1 MFLSV
6 DEQPTW
12 PFGGT
17 WAALGEGVIELA
29 GKPVGLSVVDCG
41 ELSLTSGHLLA
52 IDLFGPN
59 EDDGLGIRV
68 PPGRYP
74 VRLTLADVS
83 GRLDGSNLVEAYL
96 SVIVGEGEEAS
107 HRVLEPEGEA
117 DDAPLELEEE
127 AGEDSDEDDLDAEED
142 AGEGDDD
149 EDEEGDEDDEDEDD
163 LEDEEDDEDLIDG
176 EFRAVAVESDTVA
189 LVDEDS
195 LVSLMPDPSAW
206 EDEVFA
212 GGPDPWYDVLDDPD
226 EVREGAANVELPGA
240 GSGENAVLCR
250 AGWGDGRYP
259 FIGSFDEA
267 GDLIAVH
274 LDLQV
279 VGTFE

>member
-41 ELSLTSGHLLA
+41 ELSIASGRLLA

-59 EDDGLGIRV
+59 DDDGLEVRV

-74 VRLTLADVS
+74 VRLTLADMS
-83 GRLDGSNLVEAYL
+83 GRLDGSNQVEAYL
-96 SVIVGEGEEAS
+96 SVILADGDEAS
-107 HRVLEPEGEA
+107 RRVLEP
-117 DDAPLELEEE
+117 DAEDQDETLGLEDEP
-127 AGEDSDEDDLDAEED
+127 DEDTGDEEQDLDHFDEED
-142 AGEGDDD
+142 GAVGDE
-149 EDEEGDEDDEDEDD
+149 EDEE
-163 LEDEEDDEDLIDG
+163 LVDG
-176 EFRAVAVESDTVA
+176 EFDAVDVESDTVA
-189 LVDEDS
+189 LIDEDA

-206 EDEVFA
+206 EDDVFA

-226 EVREGAANVELPGA
+226 EVREGAANIELPGA
-240 GSGENAVLCR
+240 PQGENAVLCR

-259 FIGSFDEA
+259 FVGSFDEA
-267 GDLIAVH
+267 GELIAVH

>member
-1 MFLSV
+1 M

-12 PFGGT
+12 PFGGI

-41 ELSLTSGHLLA
+41 ELSVASGHLLA

-59 EDDGLGIRV
+59 EDDGLGVRV

-96 SVIVGEGEEAS
+96 SVVLGDGEES
-107 HRVLEPEGEA
+107 SRRVLGPE
-117 DDAPLELEEE
+117 
-127 AGEDSDEDDLDAEED
+127 
-142 AGEGDDD
+142 GEGDDGAPLAL
-149 EDEEGDEDDEDEDD
+149 EDEAEEVDDPEGEEDPESEEDLEGDEEEDDEDDEDD
-163 LEDEEDDEDLIDG
+163 DEEGDLVEG
-176 EFRAVAVESDTVA
+176 EFRAVAVDSDTVA
-189 LVDEDS
+189 LVDEDA

-206 EDEVFA
+206 EDDVFA

-240 GSGENAVLCR
+240 ERGENAILCR

-259 FIGSFDEA
+259 FVGSFDES

>member
-17 WAALGEGVIELA
+17 WAALGQGVIELA

-41 ELSLTSGHLLA
+41 ELSLAGGRLLA

-59 EDDGLGIRV
+59 DDDGLEVRV

-74 VRLTLADVS
+74 VRLTLADMS

-96 SVIVGEGEEAS
+96 SVILADGDEVS
-107 HRVLEPEGEA
+107 RRVLEPDGEDEDGGALRLEDDPNEG
-117 DDAPLELEEE
+117 DLDGDEEE
-127 AGEDSDEDDLDAEED
+127 
-142 AGEGDDD
+142 DDD
-149 EDEEGDEDDEDEDD
+149 EDEEG
-163 LEDEEDDEDLIDG
+163 LAAG
-176 EFRAVAVESDTVA
+176 EFRAVDVESDTVA
-189 LVDEDS
+189 LVDEDA

-206 EDEVFA
+206 EDDVFA

-226 EVREGAANVELPGA
+226 EVREGTANVELPGA
-240 GSGENAVLCR
+240 AQGENAILCR

-259 FIGSFDEA
+259 FVGSFDEA
-267 GDLIAVH
+267 GELIAVH